1 MRSVKMRRM
10 KRNLLSALP
19 GREDEATRCSQEAF
33 DRYAEAFEQLMATLD
48 RFNAR
53 QARIMSDRAAEL
65 DAWSAA
71 SRIRRRELVEKAE
84 AWASGGS
91 RPKS

>member
-1 MRSVKMRRM
+1 MRR
-10 KRNLLSALP
+10 KLLSVLT
-19 GREDEATRCSQEAF
+19 GREDEAMRRGQEAF
-33 DRYAEAFEQLMATLD
+33 DRNTEAFERLMAALD
-48 RFNAR
+48 RFNTR
-53 QARIMSDRAAEL
+53 QAQSTNDRVAEL

-91 RPKS
+91 RIKS

>member
-1 MRSVKMRRM
+1 MR
-10 KRNLLSALP
+10 RNLLSALF
-19 GREDEATRCSQEAF
+19 GRDDEAMRRRQEAL
-33 DRYAEAFEQLMATLD
+33 DRNAKAFERLMATLD

-53 QARIMSDRAAEL
+53 QTRITNERVAEL
-65 DAWSAA
+65 DAGSAA

-91 RPKS
+91 RMKS

>member
-1 MRSVKMRRM
+1 MSV
-10 KRNLLSALP
+10 LT
-19 GREDEATRCSQEAF
+19 GRDDEAVRRSQEAF
-33 DRYAEAFEQLMATLD
+33 DRYTEAFEQLMVALD

-53 QARIMSDRAAEL
+53 QARITSERAAEL

-91 RPKS
+91 RAKS

>member
-10 KRNLLSALP
+10 RRNLLSALL
-19 GREDEATRCSQEAF
+19 GREDEAMLRRQEAL
-33 DRYAEAFEQLMATLD
+33 DRNTEAFEQLMAALD

-53 QARIMSDRAAEL
+53 QARSTNERAVEL
-65 DAWSAA
+65 DAGSAA
-71 SRIRRRELVEKAE
+71 ARIRRRELVEKAE

-91 RPKS
+91 RAKS

>member
-1 MRSVKMRRM
+1 MP
-10 KRNLLSALP
+10 LGDL
-19 GREDEATRCSQEAF
+19 EDEAMRCSQETF
-33 DRYAEAFEQLMATLD
+33 DRYTEALEQLVTALD
-48 RFNAR
+48 RFNTR
-53 QARIMSDRAAEL
+53 QARSTNEGVAEL

-91 RPKS
+91 RLKS

>member
-1 MRSVKMRRM
+1 MRRM
-10 KRNLLSALP
+10 KRNLLSALF
-19 GREDEATRCSQEAF
+19 GREDEAMRRRQEAL
-33 DRYAEAFEQLMATLD
+33 DRNTEAFERLMAAFD

-53 QARIMSDRAAEL
+53 PARITNELVAEL
-65 DAWSAA
+65 DAGSAA

-91 RPKS
+91 RMKS

>member
-1 MRSVKMRRM
+1 M
-10 KRNLLSALP
+10 KRNLLSALL
-19 GREDEATRCSQEAF
+19 GREDEATRRSQEAS
-33 DRYAEAFEQLMATLD
+33 DRYTEAFEQLMAALD

-53 QARIMSDRAAEL
+53 QARITSKRVAGL

>member
-1 MRSVKMRRM
+1 MRRM
-10 KRNLLSALP
+10 KRNLLSALF
-19 GREDEATRCSQEAF
+19 GREDEAMRRRQEAL
-33 DRYAEAFEQLMATLD
+33 DLNTEAFEQLMAALD

-53 QARIMSDRAAEL
+53 QARITRERAAEL

-91 RPKS
+91 RAKS

>member
-1 MRSVKMRRM
+1 MRQM
-10 KRNLLSALP
+10 KRNLLSALL
-19 GREDEATRCSQEAF
+19 GREDEAMRRSEEAF
-33 DRYAEAFEQLMATLD
+33 DRYTEAFERLMAALD
-48 RFNAR
+48 RFNTR
-53 QARIMSDRAAEL
+53 QARSTNEGVAEL

-91 RPKS
+91 RMKS

>member
-1 MRSVKMRRM
+1 MSV
-10 KRNLLSALP
+10 LT
-19 GREDEATRCSQEAF
+19 GRDDEAVRRRQEAF
-33 DRYAEAFEQLMATLD
+33 NRNTETFDRLMAAFD

-53 QARIMSDRAAEL
+53 QARITNELVAEL
-65 DAWSAA
+65 DAGAAA